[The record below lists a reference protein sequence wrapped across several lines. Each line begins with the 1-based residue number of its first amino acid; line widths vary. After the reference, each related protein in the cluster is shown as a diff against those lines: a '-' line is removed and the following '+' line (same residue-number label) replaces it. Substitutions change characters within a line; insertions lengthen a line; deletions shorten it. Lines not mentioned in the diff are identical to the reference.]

1 MTLRPKP
8 SAKRLEIEHLR
19 PRAIKPRARNPRT
32 HSQAQIGKLME
43 AIRKFGFTAP
53 VLVDAETC
61 LIAGHGRL
69 EAALKLGLCE
79 GPAIRIANLSP
90 R

>member
-53 VLVDAETC
+53 GSSSV
-61 LIAGHGRL
+61 GQ
-69 EAALKLGLCE
+69 LKNLCE
-79 GPAIRIANLSP
+79 RIRKTGTVPSVPIY
-90 R
+90 RVT